1 MHPKMDATPKTPPV
15 DIYGGAPK
23 NGCNS
28 KTPPAV
34 IYIATSGHGHKSHT
48 TRMEHPA
55 QNAGV
60 DQVLKCAQDN
70 LAAFKMA
77 VDTEDVAALRSML
90 RKMNPQYDAACK
102 QYGVPN
108 ALEHQTSSGF
118 LPSFVPGFLQSAA
131 PTTSAKS
138 RRQDKKEKREKAA
151 AALEAKACEV
161 AAGMDL
167 RVDENGQLVT
177 TVNATKAM
185 SDEEMQRLGLWLP
198 PVGFD
203 ECNGDIFK
211 IGEYHAASGFWPSA
225 NSAFEPHVKKVF
237 GVEGAGTFSTDSY
250 KQCKQTDM
258 VGAADS
264 EFSDEQY
271 DAQYVSNIE
280 TSVVVGAALCRNPG
294 TKALVGIVIDKKK
307 MPFKYPASVQ
317 DGGMWMEVKRWN
329 PV

>member
-1 MHPKMDATPKTPPV
+1 MDATPKTPP
-15 DIYGGAPK
+15 
-23 NGCNS
+23 
-28 KTPPAV
+28 AV
-34 IYIATSGHGHKSHT
+34 IHIATSGHGHKSHT

-131 PTTSAKS
+131 LTTSAKS

-161 AAGMDL
+161 AAGMEL

-211 IGEYHAASGFWPSA
+211 IGEYHAASRFLPSA
-225 NSAFEPHVKKVF
+225 NSAFEPHVKKLF
-237 GVEGAGTFSTDSY
+237 GVEGAGTFSTDNY

-258 VGAADS
+258 VGAATGYAS

-280 TSVVVGAALCRNPG
+280 TSV
-294 TKALVGIVIDKKK
+294 KALVGIVLDKKK
-307 MPFKYPASVQ
+307 MPLKYPASVQ
-317 DGGMWMEVKRWN
+317 DGGTWMEVKRWN

>member
-48 TRMEHPA
+48 TRMEHSA

-90 RKMNPQYDAACK
+90 REMNPQYNAACK
-102 QYGVPN
+102 QYGIPK
-108 ALEHQTSSGF
+108 
-118 LPSFVPGFLQSAA
+118 A
-131 PTTSAKS
+131 PSAKS
-138 RRQDKKEKREKAA
+138 RQQKAA

-161 AAGMDL
+161 AAGMDV

-177 TVNATKAM
+177 TVKATKAA
-185 SDEEMQRLGLWLP
+185 SDEEMLASWLP
-198 PVGFD
+198 PVGFN

-211 IGEYHAASGFWPSA
+211 ARRAAEGISGMTNTNPYKDGKDACGRAPTHADR
-225 NSAFEPHVKKVF
+225 
-237 GVEGAGTFSTDSY
+237 GAHRRHRG
-250 KQCKQTDM
+250 
-258 VGAADS
+258 
-264 EFSDEQY
+264 
-271 DAQYVSNIE
+271 
-280 TSVVVGAALCRNPG
+280 P
-294 TKALVGIVIDKKK
+294 
-307 MPFKYPASVQ
+307 
-317 DGGMWMEVKRWN
+317 
-329 PV
+329 